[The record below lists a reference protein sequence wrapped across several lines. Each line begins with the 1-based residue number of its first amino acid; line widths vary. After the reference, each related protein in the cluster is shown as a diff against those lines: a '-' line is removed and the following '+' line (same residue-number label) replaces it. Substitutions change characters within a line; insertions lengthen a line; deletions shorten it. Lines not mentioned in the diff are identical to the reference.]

1 LDLDHSALV
10 LLNELRVLFKSLSGS
25 SVHLLHD
32 LGELGGDVGSVAIQN
47 WGVSVTDLTWVVK
60 NDNLSFE
67 VVATLSWLVLGI
79 RADESSFDILN
90 GDSLNVESDVVTRVS
105 LWENFVVHFDGFDFS
120 GYV

>member
-1 LDLDHSALV
+1 
-10 LLNELRVLFKSLSGS
+10 
-25 SVHLLHD
+25 
-32 LGELGGDVGSVAIQN
+32 VGSVAIQN